1 MAGQAWPR
9 LVEARGCPE
18 LDPTLVGPAVV
29 EGESAGASGLR
40 FSTYI
45 YICIFHIAPDL
56 SGGVRPLSMTWL
68 RARVRARIGVR
79 GYRLGVRAQG

>member
-1 MAGQAWPR
+1 M
-9 LVEARGCPE
+9 
-18 LDPTLVGPAVV
+18 V

-45 YICIFHIAPDL
+45 YIFHIAPDL

-79 GYRLGVRAQG
+79 GYGLGVRAQG